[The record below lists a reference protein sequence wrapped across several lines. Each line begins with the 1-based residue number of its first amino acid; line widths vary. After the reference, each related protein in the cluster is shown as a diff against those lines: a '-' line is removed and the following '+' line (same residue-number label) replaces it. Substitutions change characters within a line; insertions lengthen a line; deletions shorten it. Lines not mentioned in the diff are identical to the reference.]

1 MEIQYDSYRYINW
14 LLFFL
19 AALVNSVPTQLFVGV
34 SPIAKRVFDITEFE
48 VNLVGLFYP
57 FSYILLL
64 IPANYIIDKM
74 GLKLGTLIC
83 NYFFI

>member
-19 AALVNSVPTQLFVGV
+19 AALVNAIPTQLFAGV

-83 NYFFI
+83 NCFFI